1 MRAKGIILAVAG
13 VTGVA
18 FGLAW
23 WFRYEPLPP
32 GGYVW
37 DRWTRQM
44 CQSESLSKGQGCN
57 YEIALAEYERK
68 TMECLAML
76 NAIGAPL
83 RQDAAKLIQAGFSVS
98 PIALLE
104 RVVKASSRPG
114 DLILDPFCGCG
125 TAVHAVQNLDRSW
138 IGRTLRGILAKIRP
152 EPVREPLPP
161 PKV

>member
-1 MRAKGIILAVAG
+1 
-13 VTGVA
+13 
-18 FGLAW
+18 
-23 WFRYEPLPP
+23 
-32 GGYVW
+32 
-37 DRWTRQM
+37 
-44 CQSESLSKGQGCN
+44 
-57 YEIALAEYERK
+57 
-68 TMECLAML
+68 ML